1 MGTIVLYVVLGI
13 AAVAVLFLIVAALQ
27 PAEFRYVRTTTIDA
41 PPSAVFAEVNDF
53 HRWDDWSPWAK
64 LDPNSKTE
72 FSGPA
77 AGEGAGFRWSG
88 NSEVGEGAMKIVES
102 KPPERIAI
110 VLDFVRPM
118 KATHDSVFTFEP
130 HESGTLVTWTMSG
143 KNGLMGKAF
152 GLIVNCDK
160 MLGAQ
165 FEKGLASMKSLV
177 EAKQ

>member
-1 MGTIVLYVVLGI
+1 MTILLYTVLAI
-13 AAVAVLFLIVAALQ
+13 VAVTMLFLIVAALQ
-27 PAEFRYVRTTTIDA
+27 PADFQYVRSTTINA

-72 FSGPA
+72 FSGPT

-88 NSEVGEGAMKIVES
+88 NSEVGEGSMKIVES
-102 KPPERIAI
+102 RPYERIAI
-110 VLDFVRPM
+110 ELQFLRPM
-118 KATHDSVFTFEP
+118 KATNESVFTFEP
-130 HESGTLVTWTMSG
+130 QGSGTLVTWSMTG
-143 KNGLMGKAF
+143 RNGLMGKAF

-160 MLGAQ
+160 MLGTQ

-177 EAKQ
+177 EAKT